1 MDLFYLI
8 FSKTLYSYDHFLSN
22 YADDNILYNT
32 GKDLQLVKSL
42 LVNDFRTV
50 PEWFYDT

>member
-22 YADDNILYNT
+22 CADDNSLYNT
-32 GKDLQLVKSL
+32 GIDLELVNSV

-50 PEWFYDT
+50 TEWFYDT